1 MVIVMISKDNAK
13 YFGGR
18 NNIVSRS
25 SCGCKRILGY
35 TRTVNKTSYI
45 LIVCNP
51 DLLFIIKVAKSGSS
65 GRLKSIELNQKPYYY
80 FFFRTES

>member
-1 MVIVMISKDNAK
+1 MVIVMISNDNAK

-18 NNIVSRS
+18 NNILSHSSR
-25 SCGCKRILGY
+25 GCKRILGY
-35 TRTVNKTSYI
+35 TRTLNKTSYI

-51 DLLFIIKVAKSGSS
+51 DLGKSGSS
-65 GRLKSIELNQKPYYY
+65 GRLKSFELNQKPYYY